1 MAGLISPPLFGEGES
16 VLRRIKMLLAV
27 TTIMATLLAMNAG
40 PALADD
46 DGCIGPRGDNGKC
59 IGVETD
65 RGHHD
70 FDRHDFDNHDF
81 FLNDFDRHDF
91 DNHDFFLNDF
101 DGFEDFAELDDCE
114 FVRWDGDEA
123 VFVCEVDFD

>member
-1 MAGLISPPLFGEGES
+1 M
-16 VLRRIKMLLAV
+16 RRIKLLLAV

-46 DGCIGPRGDNGKC
+46 DGCIGPRWDNGRC

-81 FLNDFDRHDF
+81 FLNDFDS
-91 DNHDFFLNDF
+91 
-101 DGFEDFAELDDCE
+101 FEDFAEFDDCE

>member
-1 MAGLISPPLFGEGES
+1 
-16 VLRRIKMLLAV
+16 LRRIKMLLAV

-46 DGCIGPRGDNGKC
+46 DGCIGPRGDNGNC

-70 FDRHDFDNHDF
+70 WNDCDWDGCDRDFEDFDHHNSF
-81 FLNDFDRHDF
+81 INDFD
-91 DNHDFFLNDF
+91 
-101 DGFEDFAELDDCE
+101 DCE
-114 FVRWDGDEA
+114 LVRWDGDEA
-123 VFVCEVDFD
+123 IYVCEVDFDW

>member
-1 MAGLISPPLFGEGES
+1 MAGLISPPLFGKGES

-46 DGCIGPRGDNGKC
+46 DGCIGPRGDNGNC

-70 FDRHDFDNHDF
+70 DWNDWDWNDRDWNDRHDL
-81 FLNDFDRHDF
+81 FLNDFDDF
-91 DNHDFFLNDF
+91 DHRDSFLNDF
-101 DGFEDFAELDDCE
+101 DDCE
-114 FVRWDGDEA
+114 FIGWDGDEA
-123 VFVCEVDFD
+123 IYVCEVDFDW